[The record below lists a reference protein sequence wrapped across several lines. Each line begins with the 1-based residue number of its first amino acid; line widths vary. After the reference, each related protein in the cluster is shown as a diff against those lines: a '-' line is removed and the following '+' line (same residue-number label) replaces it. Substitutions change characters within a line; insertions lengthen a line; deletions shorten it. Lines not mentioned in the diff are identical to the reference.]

1 MAILHVQM
9 SQETSLP
16 QEDHFSPKNWL
27 RDPNLNQIII
37 DYQRILEMLFPNL
50 PILQIRTQRPHE

>member
-1 MAILHVQM
+1 M

-27 RDPNLNQIII
+27 RDSNLNQIIV

-50 PILQIRTQRPHE
+50 PFLQIRTQRPHE